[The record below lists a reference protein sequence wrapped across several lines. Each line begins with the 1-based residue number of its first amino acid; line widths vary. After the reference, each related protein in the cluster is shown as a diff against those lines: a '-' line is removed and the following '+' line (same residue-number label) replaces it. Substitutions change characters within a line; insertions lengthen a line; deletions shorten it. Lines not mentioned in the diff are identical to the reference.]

1 MQSDIEKPSP
11 CCGSDTLSPAV
22 AAVGVSQASRFF
34 KALGDEMRLRI
45 VALLSHG
52 ELCVCHIE
60 EALGLSQ
67 SNVSHH
73 LSVLRNAGIV
83 EPHRNGKWVYYRVS
97 TQVDDVCREQLRC
110 LIASY
115 QQYDGLT
122 EEVERLLRSKGVIS
136 CRTPPED
143 ISSLVG

>member
-1 MQSDIEKPSP
+1 MQSDSEKQVI
-11 CCGSDTLSPAV
+11 CCASDTISPEV
-22 AAVGVSQASRFF
+22 AAVGVAQPSRFF

-73 LSVLRNAGIV
+73 LAVLRNAGIV
-83 EPHRNGKWVYYRVS
+83 EPHRTGKWVYYRLLP
-97 TQVDDVCREQLRC
+97 QMDEVCRDQLQALTTIYRR
-110 LIASY
+110 
-115 QQYDGLT
+115 YDGLT
-122 EEVERLLRSKGVIS
+122 EVVARLQRSRGTIS
-136 CRTPPED
+136 CQLPSEENPVM
-143 ISSLVG
+143 VG

>member
-1 MQSDIEKPSP
+1 MHTDIEKPST
-11 CCGSDTLSPAV
+11 CCGSDSLSPAV
-22 AAVGVSQASRFF
+22 AAVGVSRTSRFF

-52 ELCVCHIE
+52 DLCVCHIE

-83 EPHRNGKWVYYRVS
+83 EPHRNGKWVYYRLLPQ
-97 TQVDDVCREQLRC
+97 TDDVCREQFRSLVS
-110 LIASY
+110 SY
-115 QQYDGLT
+115 QQYEGLS

-136 CRTPPED
+136 CRTPRED
-143 ISSLVG
+143 VPSLVG